1 MRSLL
6 LSSFALLAVA
16 CAPKNPETA
25 PAEVPVSADATNA
38 QGDAAKGDA
47 GACDAYAK
55 SLCGIAGEQSE
66 TCNAIKTVVGG
77 LLPSAACEAGAK
89 DLDFTKSK
97 LEGLKEVCKTLA
109 DKLCKDLGET
119 TKSCEMV
126 KTQTPTFPPDRCQS
140 LMQNYDAVLAD
151 LQRMEARN
159 KPLSDELKAKMLA
172 GAPAQAGSADSKVK
186 VVEFSDFECPFCSKA
201 ADALN
206 QLKAHFGDK
215 IHVVFRNYPLEFHK
229 AAHLAHQASLEA
241 LAQGKFWQFHDLLFK
256 NQKALARPDL
266 EKYAGEVGLDMA
278 KFKKALDE
286 GTYKAAV
293 DADIA
298 LGGKVGVDGTPT
310 LFINGERAQNPG
322 DFEALKTQIEGIL
335 SGAAP
340 AAPAAAPAAK
350 P

>member
-6 LSSFALLAVA
+6 LSSLALLAVA
-16 CAPKNPETA
+16 CAPKPATPE
-25 PAEVPVSADATNA
+25 PAEVTASPEAPK
-38 QGDAAKGDA
+38 GDAAATGN

-55 SLCGIAGEQSE
+55 TLCGLTGEQSE

-77 LLPSAACEAGAK
+77 LLPASACEAGAK
-89 DLDFTKSK
+89 DIDYSKGKLDS
-97 LEGLKEVCKTLA
+97 LKEVCTTLTA
-109 DKLCKDLGET
+109 KLCKDLGEAT
-119 TKSCEMV
+119 QTCQMV

-140 LMQNYDAVLAD
+140 LLQNYDAVLAD
-151 LQRMEARN
+151 LKRMEDKN
-159 KPLSDELKAKMLA
+159 KPLTDELKAEMLA
-172 GAPAQAGSADSKVK
+172 GAPAQAGSKDSKIK

-215 IHVVFRNYPLEFHK
+215 IHVVFRQFPLDFHK
-229 AAHLAHQASLEA
+229 AAQLAHQASLEA

-256 NQKALARPDL
+256 NQKALSREDL
-266 EKYAGEVGLDMA
+266 EKYAGEVGLDLD

-286 GTYKAAV
+286 GTHKAAV

-310 LFINGERAQNPG
+310 MFINGERVNNPS
-322 DFEALKTQIEGIL
+322 DFEGMKTKIEGML
-335 SGAAP
+335 AAP
-340 AAPAAAPAAK
+340 
-350 P
+350 